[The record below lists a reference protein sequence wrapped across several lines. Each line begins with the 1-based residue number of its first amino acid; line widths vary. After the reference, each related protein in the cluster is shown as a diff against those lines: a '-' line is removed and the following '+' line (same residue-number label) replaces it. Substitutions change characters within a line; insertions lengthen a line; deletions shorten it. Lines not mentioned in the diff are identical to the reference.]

1 MYFLQ
6 RQNTD
11 VAKRRID
18 DVSHFRYAPFN
29 DVAEI
34 LIVDVVVLS
43 SNRPLCTFL
52 ELVLTIAVTPRL
64 LSIVVNSTWNGADIH
79 FDQAI
84 IGKHSDNLVQ
94 LFWLQPHPA
103 RQIVVFKT
111 TQQGHIGSTLF
122 KNREGMSEV
131 VVSTCVLTPGDG
143 QAGP

>member
-1 MYFLQ
+1 M
-6 RQNTD
+6 T
-11 VAKRRID
+11 
-18 DVSHFRYAPFN
+18 HFSDPPFD
-29 DVAEI
+29 DVAEVFVI
-34 LIVDVVVLS
+34 DIIVLFSDTPLS
-43 SNRPLCTFL
+43 SFFQ
-52 ELVLTIAVTPRL
+52 LVLTIAVTPRL
-64 LSIVVNSTWNGADIH
+64 LSIVVDSTWNGADIH

-122 KNREGMSEV
+122 KNRGGMSEV